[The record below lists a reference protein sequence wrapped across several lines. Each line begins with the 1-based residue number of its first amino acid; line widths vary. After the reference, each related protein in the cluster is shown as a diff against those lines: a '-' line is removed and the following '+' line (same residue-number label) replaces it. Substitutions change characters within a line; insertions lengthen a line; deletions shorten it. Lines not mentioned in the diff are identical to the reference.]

1 MAAVNFLF
9 RSTKDNGFLN
19 LRLLYRFN
27 STDYV
32 FGAKTKF
39 EVSKHYWIKQHKK
52 RSKDIDVTNQQTE
65 TNTELNKIEN
75 HVLNA
80 FNSVKPD
87 EVNKDWLKTQIDYYY
102 NPPKKEDSIQIPNNL
117 IDYIEFYID
126 YRKHEL
132 KETSIRKFRVIKNK
146 LKRLQAER
154 TNKQPIL
161 INEINENFK
170 NEFVSYLKKEK
181 YSQNTMQRELVFI
194 KTFCKHA
201 KSIGVETHPQ
211 LEDLSLKRD
220 NKIDKIFLSFDDLE
234 KIESI
239 DKDQLTDSLKNAK
252 DWLII
257 SCYTGQRVSDFMRFT
272 PEQIS
277 VEDGDSFLDITQKK
291 TSKET
296 TIALHPKVL
305 EILEKRNG
313 NFPYRISDQK
323 YNDYIKDVCKLAKLN
338 KPTKGSKL
346 LETEPESKTYRKKKG
361 IYPKWELVTS
371 HIGRRSFATN
381 FYNKIPTSYLIN
393 ITNHATESQFLA
405 YVGKG
410 SRDKAKETFK
420 FF

>member
-9 RSTKDNGFLN
+9 RSTKDKGFLN

-32 FGAKTKF
+32 FGAKTEF
-39 EVSKHYWIKQHKK
+39 EVSKHYWTKQHKK
-52 RSKDIDVTNQQTE
+52 KSKDIEITTQQTD
-65 TNTELNKIEN
+65 TNAELNKIEN

-80 FNSVKPD
+80 FNSVDPD
-87 EVNKDWLKTQIDYYY
+87 EVNKDWLQTQIDYYY

-170 NEFVSYLKKEK
+170 NEFVNYLKKEK

-201 KSIGVETHPQ
+201 KFIGVETHPQ
-211 LEDLSLKRD
+211 LEKLSLKRD

-239 DKDQLTDSLKNAK
+239 DKDQLTESLDNAK

-277 VEDGDSFLDITQKK
+277 VEDGDSILDITQKK
-291 TSKET
+291 T
-296 TIALHPKVL
+296 LV
-305 EILEKRNG
+305 
-313 NFPYRISDQK
+313 SD
-323 YNDYIKDVCKLAKLN
+323 
-338 KPTKGSKL
+338 
-346 LETEPESKTYRKKKG
+346 
-361 IYPKWELVTS
+361 
-371 HIGRRSFATN
+371 
-381 FYNKIPTSYLIN
+381 
-393 ITNHATESQFLA
+393 
-405 YVGKG
+405 
-410 SRDKAKETFK
+410 
-420 FF
+420 